1 MSAAAVLAFTAGIA
15 GAVQVAVMG
24 RFGERV
30 GAIEALAFSLL
41 LSTLVATVA
50 MVAFRGSLAGFGE
63 ALRAPKWL
71 WVGALMGAF
80 IVLTITIAAPR
91 IGIVAVSALLIA
103 GQLGT
108 AVAIDRYGLFGVDRI
123 GLAWPRVAGIALLVL
138 GAALTLKR

>member
-1 MSAAAVLAFTAGIA
+1 VSTAAVLAFTAGIA

-41 LSTLVATVA
+41 LSTLVASVA
-50 MVAFRGSLAGFGE
+50 MFAFRGSLAGFSE

-91 IGIVAVSALLIA
+91 IGIVAVTALLIA

-108 AVAIDRYGLFGVDRI
+108 AAAIDRYGLFGVDRI
-123 GLAWPRVAGIALLVL
+123 VLAWPRVAGIALLVL